1 MLKDENDL
9 TSDFQWIAAVLD
21 EKLPEGDFAEVLQNG
36 VILCKLMN
44 KIQPES
50 VKKFKGSTIPNI
62 KIDGFLN
69 LLNPF

>member
-1 MLKDENDL
+1 M
-9 TSDFQWIAAVLD
+9 LD

-50 VKKFKGSTIPNI
+50 VKKFKEKVHAIIFFSKYRFELCRVLPSS
-62 KIDGFLN
+62 
-69 LLNPF
+69 